1 MTDSPSELEEQD
13 EAAQAE
19 PKEEAAAESEVDA
32 AQAALAQEIADL
44 VGATGWSADN
54 ATVKVKVDREGWTTT
69 LTKARD
75 EAGLDYFSFLSAID
89 WSLEVAVG
97 DSVEDPDALEERYE
111 LLCAVGT
118 TTDDRFVVFSTD
130 LPKDDASIDSLSD
143 VYGGANWH
151 EREANEMFGIDFRGH
166 PRLVKLYLPDA
177 FEGHPLRKSFPLL
190 SREVKPWPGK
200 VDVEDMP
207 STENPEAPDAAPEA
221 KVEDAE

>member
-1 MTDSPSELEEQD
+1 VTDSPSEPEEQD

-19 PKEEAAAESEVDA
+19 PEEEAAAESEVDA